1 MLDASAML
9 SKHLCAILGVV
20 VLAAAG
26 CSKKETPA
34 VDSSA
39 EPLGTG
45 TYGLSAPQASE
56 VLAEVGDRTITV
68 GAFAEGL
75 GPPSAYLRSTFQSPE
90 HLKAY
95 VEGFVNAQLYSIE
108 AGRRGY
114 DSNVKVMGIRDAAMG
129 DLLFEREVADKV
141 KANPPT
147 EQEIRAEYDRDPGAF
162 AKGVTI
168 RFSDILI
175 KSQPEAQKLLEEAK
189 QLDSV
194 QAFESLAVER
204 SEDEATRGQGGESED
219 ISVDSFRMHATPVLK
234 AVFALREEGSVVPGL
249 VEDEK
254 GFHILMLTHREVAHQ
269 PSFEQAEP
277 TAHDRVTRRKTTALL
292 NALSEQI
299 RRETNFQVDYDVLK
313 KVQVREGDSDTTRR
327 ATVFATVGDKTY
339 TVGDLEDLTRRLRR
353 PPETS
358 EQLQTF
364 SQLLLKKQMFAQA
377 AKRRGYGDDP
387 SVLRRVDRMKATV
400 LLEDLDAQVQIDQVP
415 DDEVQVYYKE
425 HLAEFISPVRRRAS
439 HILVADENEAAALIE
454 ELQGADL
461 ATFQNKARELSLDVG
476 TRSRGGDL
484 SLFTEEGKP
493 GKSGDPRINLALVQ
507 AVYALDEVGDIT
519 AQPVEIAGKGWS
531 VAILQEIQPSHT
543 LSLDYMREGIRNA
556 IWKARKTA
564 GRQAFLSEL
573 QAEFEPKMYPERAA
587 VIDFGPV
594 TERERSIESL

>member
-1 MLDASAML
+1 M
-9 SKHLCAILGVV
+9 
-20 VLAAAG
+20 
-26 CSKKETPA
+26 
-34 VDSSA
+34 
-39 EPLGTG
+39 
-45 TYGLSAPQASE
+45 
-56 VLAEVGDRTITV
+56 
-68 GAFAEGL
+68 
-75 GPPSAYLRSTFQSPE
+75 
-90 HLKAY
+90 
-95 VEGFVNAQLYSIE
+95 
-108 AGRRGY
+108 
-114 DSNVKVMGIRDAAMG
+114 
-129 DLLFEREVADKV
+129 
-141 KANPPT
+141 
-147 EQEIRAEYDRDPGAF
+147 
-162 AKGVTI
+162 
-168 RFSDILI
+168 
-175 KSQPEAQKLLEEAK
+175 QPRQ
-189 QLDSV
+189 
-194 QAFESLAVER
+194 
-204 SEDEATRGQGGESED
+204 
-219 ISVDSFRMHATPVLK
+219 
-234 AVFALREEGSVVPGL
+234 
-249 VEDEK
+249 
-254 GFHILMLTHREVAHQ
+254 
-269 PSFEQAEP
+269 
-277 TAHDRVTRRKTTALL
+277 
-292 NALSEQI
+292 
-299 RRETNFQVDYDVLK
+299 
-313 KVQVREGDSDTTRR
+313 
-327 ATVFATVGDKTY
+327 
-339 TVGDLEDLTRRLRR
+339 RRL
-353 PPETS
+353 PLETS